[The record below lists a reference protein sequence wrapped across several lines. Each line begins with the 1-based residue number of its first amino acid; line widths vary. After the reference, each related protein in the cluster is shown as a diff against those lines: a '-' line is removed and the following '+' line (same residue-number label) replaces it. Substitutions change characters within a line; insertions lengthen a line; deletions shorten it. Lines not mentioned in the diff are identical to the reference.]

1 LRYPK
6 KASEDLK
13 SALFNFRRQALHSRK
28 LSLHHPETGEL
39 MSWKASLPE
48 DMLSLLSTF
57 TKFDKIK

>member
-1 LRYPK
+1 MRYPK

-39 MSWKASLPE
+39 MSWRSSLPE
-48 DMLSLLSTF
+48 DMLNLLNVIGR
-57 TKFDKIK
+57 FDKII